1 MHTQTPY
8 KGDKVDIFALGKC
21 LFVLVLGEY
30 PFVKATL
37 DDLYYRILV
46 VNSQAFWA
54 DFDPKNLLSEDFKNL
69 VAGMLHDDPA
79 KRLTLDEVLNHP
91 WLKGLLATY
100 EEVRQELL
108 RRR

>member
-1 MHTQTPY
+1 M
-8 KGDKVDIFALGKC
+8 
-21 LFVLVLGEY
+21 VLGDN
-30 PFVKATL
+30 PFKKATL
-37 DDLYYRILV
+37 DDPSYWNLV

-54 DFDPKNLLSEDFKNL
+54 YFDPKNLLSGDFKNL
-69 VAGMLHDDPA
+69 VAGMLHVDPA
-79 KRLTLDEVLNHP
+79 IRLTLDEVLNHP